1 MKPLAVPVKRH
12 AALLLVLALAGCA
25 LPPPAGVD
33 VRPLPRAEEAPSIG
47 ADEKPSDP
55 AEALERHLA
64 ALKTAPSS
72 PLSRGN
78 DAQLLVDG
86 PKTHQAMFAAMER
99 ARDHINLETYILED
113 GEIGERLARLLEKK
127 IGQGV
132 KVNVLYDGVGSIAT
146 PPAYFDRLKK
156 IGAHVCEFNPVNPAK
171 AAGGW
176 ELNNRNHRKIL
187 VVDGRVAFTGGINI
201 SSAYSAGSRAN
212 RRASQVKRGEDSAKG
227 WRDTHVRAE
236 GPVVTRFQRLFLDGW
251 ALEDCG
257 AAVEANYFPR
267 LQEEGRKT
275 MRVLSSDPGTEKSE
289 MYGALLAAIG
299 AARHRVWLTVGYFV
313 PDPQTRQALMD
324 AAHRGVDV
332 RLMLPGFSDFW
343 APIYA
348 GRANY
353 SELLGAGVRIYEWD
367 TALMHAKTAVI
378 DSVWSSVGSTNLDW
392 RSFVHNYEADLV
404 LYDAAF
410 ARELERLFRQDV
422 AASVEVKPGQWKKR
436 GALERAK
443 EWFAKQWEYLL

>member
-1 MKPLAVPVKRH
+1 VRRFLLAG
-12 AALLLVLALAGCA
+12 LLLAQAGCG
-25 LPPPAGVD
+25 LPPRTGFE
-33 VRPLPRAEEAPSIG
+33 VRQLPGAQEAPVIG
-47 ADEKPSDP
+47 ADEKAPDP
-55 AEALERHLA
+55 AETMARHLA
-64 ALKTAPSS
+64 ALDTTPSS
-72 PLSRGN
+72 PPTRGE
-78 DAQLLVDG
+78 AQLLVDG

-132 KVNVLYDGVGSIAT
+132 KVNVLYDSVGSINT
-146 PPAYFDRLKK
+146 PSAYFDRLREL
-156 IGAHVCEFNPVNPAK
+156 GVEVCEFNPVNPAK
-171 AAGGW
+171 AGGGW

-201 SSAYSAGSRAN
+201 SSAYSAGSRSN
-212 RRASQVKRGEDSAKG
+212 RPESQVKPGEESPRG

-257 AAVEANYFPR
+257 PAVEANYFPR
-267 LQEEGRKT
+267 LETKGEKT

-289 MYGALLAAIG
+289 MYGALLSAIG
-299 AARHRVWLTVGYFV
+299 SARQRVWLTFGYFV
-313 PDPQTRQALMD
+313 PDPQTRQALID
-324 AAHRGVDV
+324 AARRGVDV
-332 RLMLPGFSDFW
+332 RLVLPGFSDFW

-348 GRANY
+348 GRSHY
-353 SELLGAGVRIYEWD
+353 SDLLAAGVRIYEWRE
-367 TALMHAKTAVI
+367 ALLHAKTAVV

-392 RSFVHNYEADLV
+392 RSFVLNYEADLV
-404 LYDAAF
+404 VYDAAF

-422 AASVEVKPGQWKKR
+422 QASAEVTLERWKKR
-436 GALERAK
+436 GVGERLK
-443 EWFAKQWEYLL
+443 EWFARRWEHLL